1 VTSAARKQKTKIKV
15 APLNAVTEA
24 LRSYAARG
32 VFSEFSERPL
42 AGARTEYRFLWLTSK
57 PIQAV
62 YDSNSHLFKLVDVLP
77 AIPLRS
83 KMDRALRE
91 FLIARRSPKLLAH
104 RRLSLTLIPTL
115 RCINKGGSISLA
127 LTLNP
132 RRTADATRQVVNLVS
147 EIFQNFLAGPY
158 HEYMVQHFGVSED

>member
-1 VTSAARKQKTKIKV
+1 MAARKPKIKTKV
-15 APLNAVTEA
+15 APLNAVTET

-42 AGARTEYRFLWLTSK
+42 ARARTEYRFLWLTSQ
-57 PIQAV
+57 PIHAV
-62 YDSNSHLFKLVDVLP
+62 YDSNSHIFKLVDVLP
-77 AIPLRS
+77 AISPRS
-83 KMDRALRE
+83 EMDRALRE
-91 FLIARRSPKLLAH
+91 FLIARRSQKLLAH

-115 RCINKGGSISLA
+115 RCINAGGSISLA
-127 LTLNP
+127 LTLHP
-132 RRTADATRQVVNLVS
+132 RRTMEATRQVVSLIS